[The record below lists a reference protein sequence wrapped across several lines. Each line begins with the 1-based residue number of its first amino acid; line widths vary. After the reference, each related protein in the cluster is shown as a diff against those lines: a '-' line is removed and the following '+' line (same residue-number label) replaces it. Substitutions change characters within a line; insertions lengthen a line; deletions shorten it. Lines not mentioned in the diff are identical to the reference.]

1 MAAAAVAAAAPAS
14 APTPLT
20 IPALPETTA
29 VTAMALPA
37 SARLEYRMTG
47 SAKGLTYYANAELAW
62 RNAGSSYD
70 ARMTVSALFLG
81 SRSLSSTGQ
90 VTADGLAPT
99 RFADKSRH
107 EVAAHFEPDKGL
119 VTFSA
124 NTPSVPWIK
133 GTQDRVTVFLQ
144 LAGMLAAHPAGFPA
158 GSSISL
164 YTVGPR
170 SADVWTFVVEG
181 EETINLPAGD
191 LTALKLS
198 RKPRG
203 EYDQKVEIW
212 LSPSLGY
219 LPVRSKITQSNGDFV
234 DQQLSEA
241 SKL

>member
-1 MAAAAVAAAAPAS
+1 MAAAAAAAPAS
-14 APTPLT
+14 APAPPTV
-20 IPALPETTA
+20 PALPETTA
-29 VTAMALPA
+29 VTAMTLPA
-37 SARLEYRMTG
+37 SARLEYKMTG
-47 SAKGLTYYANAELAW
+47 FAKGLTYHANAELLW

-90 VTADGLAPT
+90 VNADGLAPT
-99 RFADKSRH
+99 RFADKSRQ
-107 EVAAHFEPDKGL
+107 EVAAHFEPDKGQI
-119 VTFSA
+119 TFSA
-124 NTPSVPWIK
+124 NTPSAPWIK

-144 LAGMLAAHPAGFPA
+144 LAGMLAANPAGFLA

-181 EETINLPAGD
+181 EEAINLPAGD
-191 LTALKLS
+191 MTALKLS

-212 LSPSLGY
+212 LAPSLGY

-241 SKL
+241 TKL

>member
-1 MAAAAVAAAAPAS
+1 
-14 APTPLT
+14 
-20 IPALPETTA
+20 
-29 VTAMALPA
+29 MALPA
-37 SARLEYRMTG
+37 SARLEYKMTG
-47 SAKGLTYYANAELAW
+47 SAKGLTYHASAELLW

-81 SRSLSSTGQ
+81 SRSLASTGQ
-90 VTADGLAPT
+90 VNADGLAPT
-99 RFADKSRH
+99 RFADKSRN

-144 LAGMLAAHPAGFPA
+144 LAGMLAAQPAGFPA
-158 GSSISL
+158 GASISL

-181 EETINLPAGD
+181 EEAINLPAGD
-191 LTALKLS
+191 MTALKLI

-212 LSPSLGY
+212 LASSLGY